1 MSAILGR
8 LTTITL
14 TAILCSPGLCLFAQQ
29 STSTESAGGHDKQV
43 CTISGSV
50 VRAGTNDPLAKARVV
65 LISEDDSSTPPYLAI
80 TGTEGRFTIEGIR
93 AGRYDL
99 YVERSGY
106 MRKSYGENNQGNS
119 SAILSLKP
127 AQRLTDLIFRLQRYG
142 AISGR
147 VLDDNGEP
155 AEGISVEVLHRST
168 SHGKVN
174 TSTVR
179 EAQTNDLGE
188 YRIFDLW
195 PGRYLV
201 RASPSQGSGQIIGG
215 TLLEN
220 SILKSEGGYA
230 PTYYPNV
237 SGISR
242 AAPVELKVGEEV
254 SHIDLMLLRQRT
266 FKVRGRVFNGVTN
279 HPHGQTD
286 VGLVTE
292 DSDSSTLIDA
302 RAGSANENT
311 GDFEIKD
318 VPVGRYVAIARWR
331 DGENEFVGSVPFEVT
346 DMDVDSI
353 HIVINRGVDLHGRVI
368 VQGKV
373 AVAVPAEIQVT
384 ITAKDSWQ
392 LGSNRRARVK
402 PDGTFLLTGLA
413 DGIYEFD
420 VWSRCEGCYLRAA
433 TANGQDILDQGLQ
446 ISSGVAP
453 SPIELVYNSNSATID
468 GTVLR
473 EDGLPASGA
482 TVILVLDQLR
492 HRRHLDYREGST
504 DQYGHFIIR
513 GVPPG
518 AYHVYSW
525 QSIDY
530 ADYTDP
536 EFLKL
541 FEKKAQTISIDES
554 EQKSLQLSVLSAPND
569 RQ

>member
-1 MSAILGR
+1 MSPILGK
-8 LTTITL
+8 LTRITL
-14 TAILCSPGLCLFAQQ
+14 TGILCGPGLSLFAQQ
-29 STSTESAGGHDKQV
+29 STSTESAGGRDKQV

-50 VRAGTNDPLAKARVV
+50 VRADTNDPLAKARVV
-65 LISEDDSSTPPYLAI
+65 LISEDDSSAPPYVAI
-80 TGTEGRFTIEGIR
+80 TGTEGGFTIEGIR

-99 YVERSGY
+99 YVERNGY
-106 MRKSYGENNQGNS
+106 LRKSYGEDNQGNS
-119 SAILSLKP
+119 SAILTLKP
-127 AQRLTDLIFRLQRYG
+127 AQRLTDLIFHLQRYG
-142 AISGR
+142 VISGR
-147 VLDDNGEP
+147 VVDDNGEP
-155 AEGISVEVLHRST
+155 AQGITVEVLHRST

-179 EAQTNDLGE
+179 ETQTNDLGE

-266 FKVRGRVFNGVTN
+266 YKVRGRVLNAVTD
-279 HPHGQTD
+279 HPRGQTD

-311 GDFEIKD
+311 GDFEIND
-318 VPVGRYVAIARWR
+318 VPAGRYIAIARWR

-346 DMDVDSI
+346 DADVDSI
-353 HIVINRGVDLHGRVI
+353 HIVINRGADLHGKVI
-368 VQGKV
+368 VQGK
-373 AVAVPAEIQVT
+373 VAVPAEIQVT

-402 PDGTFLLTGLA
+402 PDGTFLLTGLG
-413 DGIYEFD
+413 DGTYEFD
-420 VWSRCEGCYLRAA
+420 VWSRCEGCYLKAA
-433 TANGQDILDQGLQ
+433 TANGQDILDHGVQ
-446 ISSGVAP
+446 ISSGAAP

-468 GTVLR
+468 GTVVR
-473 EDGLPASGA
+473 EDGAPASGA
-482 TVILVLDQLR
+482 AVILVPDRLR
-492 HRRHLDYREGST
+492 HNRHLDYHEGST

-525 QSIDY
+525 QSIHY

-536 EFLKL
+536 EFLKP
-541 FEKKAQTISIDES
+541 FEYKAQTISVGEN
-554 EQKSLQLSVLSAPND
+554 EKKSLQLSVLPIPED

>member
-1 MSAILGR
+1 MSPILSK

-14 TAILCSPGLCLFAQQ
+14 TGILCGPGLSLFAQQ
-29 STSTESAGGHDKQV
+29 STSTESAGGRDKQV

-50 VRAGTNDPLAKARVV
+50 VRAGTNDPLTKARVV
-65 LISEDDSSTPPYLAI
+65 LISEDDSSAPPYVTI

-119 SAILSLKP
+119 SAILTLKP
-127 AQRLTDLIFRLQRYG
+127 AQRLTDLIFHLQRYG
-142 AISGR
+142 VISGR
-147 VLDDNGEP
+147 VVDDNGEP
-155 AEGISVEVLHRST
+155 TEGITVEVLHRST

-174 TSTVR
+174 TSTIR

-201 RASPSQGSGQIIGG
+201 RAFPSQASGQIIGG

-266 FKVRGRVFNGVTN
+266 YKVRGRVLNSVTN
-279 HPHGQTD
+279 HPRGQTD
-286 VGLVTE
+286 VELVTE

-311 GDFEIKD
+311 GDFQIND
-318 VPVGRYVAIARWR
+318 VPVGRYIAIARWR
-331 DGENEFVGSVPFEVT
+331 DGENEFVGSAPFEVT
-346 DMDVDSI
+346 DTDVDSI
-353 HIVINRGVDLHGRVI
+353 HIVINRGADLHGKVV
-368 VQGKV
+368 VQGK
-373 AVAVPAEIQVT
+373 VAVPAEIQVS

-402 PDGTFLLTGLA
+402 PDGTFLLTGLG
-413 DGIYEFD
+413 DGTFEFD
-420 VWSRCEGCYLRAA
+420 VWSRCEGCYLKAA

-446 ISSGVAP
+446 VSSGTAP
-453 SPIELVYNSNSATID
+453 SLIELVYNSNSATVD
-468 GTVLR
+468 GTVLK
-473 EDGLPASGA
+473 EDELPASGA
-482 TVILVLDQLR
+482 AVILVPDRLR
-492 HRRHLDYREGST
+492 HKRHLDYREGST
-504 DQYGHFIIR
+504 DQYGHFVIK

-518 AYHVYSW
+518 TYHVYSW

-536 EFLKL
+536 EFLKP
-541 FEKKAQTISIDES
+541 FAHKAQTISVGEN
-554 EQKSLQLSVLSAPND
+554 EKKSLQLSVLSTPD
-569 RQ
+569 DHQ